1 MRAHNPPGSIV
12 LNEFQ
17 WMHHTNAIAAMT
29 SSSDG
34 ICDRG
39 DGHAPGGRGRQRARM
54 SGLGGTVGCATF
66 DEDEVLFAGVVGTVA
81 ESFVSDDMTE
91 KWQGEERSG
100 DLSLVGLW

>member
-1 MRAHNPPGSIV
+1 
-12 LNEFQ
+12 
-17 WMHHTNAIAAMT
+17 
-29 SSSDG
+29 
-34 ICDRG
+34 
-39 DGHAPGGRGRQRARM
+39 M